1 VDQAGALLLLAALA
15 SVVGVLFTLSAT
27 RRR

>member
-1 VDQAGALLLLAALA
+1 MNQAGALLLLAALA
-15 SVVGVLFTLSAT
+15 SVVGVLCTMSAT